1 MWSYKHMKVAVHQTL
16 VSYHAPMTPKNA
28 VYLGNSLKY
37 DDQEVLESLTLFRE
51 SVISNSLLQK
61 TLQNDYLL
69 RFHLINIY
77 V

>member
-1 MWSYKHMKVAVHQTL
+1 MKVAVHQTL

-51 SVISNSLLQK
+51 SVISDSLLQK

>member
-1 MWSYKHMKVAVHQTL
+1 MKVAVHQTL

-51 SVISNSLLQK
+51 SVISYSLLQK
-61 TLQNDYLL
+61 HFKMIIYWD
-69 RFHLINIY
+69 FIWLIFMFNFG
-77 V
+77 